1 MFDLLIKN
9 ANLPDDRKKFDIA
22 IQNKKIVAV
31 DRNII
36 GEASQ
41 TIDATDQLVSPSHV
55 DSHFH
60 LDATLTLGQP
70 RFNESGTLL
79 EGIQLWDEL
88 KPHLTLELIKK
99 RARKLCHWAI
109 ANGCLAIRSHVDISD
124 DRLLAVEAL
133 LELQKEMQDWIDIQL
148 VAFPT
153 KWIFTL

>member
-9 ANLPDDRKKFDIA
+9 ANLPDGRKNIDIA
-22 IQNKKIVAV
+22 IQNKKIIAV
-31 DRNII
+31 EKNIA
-36 GEASQ
+36 GDAANS
-41 TIDATDQLVSPSHV
+41 IDATDKLVSPGHV

-88 KPHLTLELIKK
+88 KPHLTIELIKK

-124 DRLLAVEAL
+124 CLLYTSPSPRDVEEYRMPSSA
-133 LELQKEMQDWIDIQL
+133 
-148 VAFPT
+148 
-153 KWIFTL
+153 